1 MSSYALRTSSYARRV
16 SSPPSF
22 FRGRSLAPDEDAAA
36 PAAVVV
42 LLGRRPEVLLG
53 GLGPLEEDG
62 ECSEGVMAEV
72 VEGGG
77 VGAMPDTEEVEVGC
91 GVGRVRGGA
100 GPSLPRIAGVAME
113 RVLSV

>member
-22 FRGRSLAPDEDAAA
+22 FEGGSLALDEDAGFADE
-36 PAAVVV
+36 VV
-42 LLGRRPEVLLG
+42 LPGRRPEVLPG
-53 GLGPLEEDG
+53 GLGPRDEGG

-77 VGAMPDTEEVEVGC
+77 VGAMPEREEVELGC

-100 GPSLPRIAGVAME
+100 GPSLVRVAGVVME
-113 RVLSV
+113 RVLRV